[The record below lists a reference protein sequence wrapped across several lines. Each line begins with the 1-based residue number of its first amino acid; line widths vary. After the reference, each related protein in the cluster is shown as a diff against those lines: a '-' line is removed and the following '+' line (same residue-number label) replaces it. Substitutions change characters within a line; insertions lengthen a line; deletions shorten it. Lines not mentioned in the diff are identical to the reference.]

1 MEGPKKKMKT
11 CAQVAT
17 NVVEQKH
24 QVSRAK
30 RGRALGSRAF
40 RGSTVW
46 FTGLSGAGKTS
57 IAFALE
63 AYLVSRGIP
72 AYGLDGD
79 NVRTGLN
86 KNLGFSKEDREEN
99 IRRVAEVAKLFA
111 DSGVVCLCSFVSP
124 FAEDREVARRIHTDS
139 DLPFFEVFIDTPLE
153 VCEQRDIKG
162 LYKKAR
168 AGQIKGFTGIS
179 QEYERPSAPE
189 LVVHTVGR
197 SIEESTMEVV
207 RLLESQVSITNVQG
221 STGIS
226 QEYERPSA
234 PELVVHTV
242 GRSIEESTMEVV
254 RLLESQD
261 IIPRYDSP
269 ALGVEEL
276 FITGNRLTSAIEEA
290 AHLPQVPL
298 TTLDLQW
305 VQVLSE
311 GWAYPLKGFM
321 REHEYLQALHS
332 NCLALPNG
340 SVINQSVPVVLPV
353 SAEIKE
359 RAGQATAIALVYNGK
374 AVAIL
379 RAPEFYPH
387 RKVERCSR
395 QFGIYHTGHPYIK
408 MIEESG
414 DWLVGG
420 NLEVFERIRWNDGL
434 DSYRL
439 TPNELRQKFRDLN
452 ADAVFA
458 FQLRNPIHNGHA
470 LLMQDTHRQLT
481 ERGFKKPV
489 LLLHPLGGWTKDD
502 DVPLEVRMNQ
512 HKAVLNEGVLD
523 PDSTVLAIFPSPMMY
538 AGPTEV
544 MTTCHLY
551 QVLNEGV
558 LDPDSTV
565 LAIFPSPM
573 MYAGPTEHKAVL
585 NEGVLDPD
593 STVLAIFPSPM
604 MYAGPTEVQWHAKCR
619 MNAGANHYIVG
630 RDPAGMPHPDGSG
643 DLYDPRHG
651 AMVLKMAPGLN
662 ELEIIPF
669 RVAAYDTSV
678 GKMAFFDPTRKEDF
692 DFISG
697 TRMRGFARSGKEP
710 PKGFMAP
717 SAWKVLA
724 DYYQSLK
731 AKMDTN

>member
-1 MEGPKKKMKT
+1 MSLEIRNKKIAETFEKYKIGQWGNPIIRT

-30 RGRALGSRAF
+30 RSRALGSRAF

-63 AYLVSRGIP
+63 AYLVSKGIP

-79 NVRTGLN
+79 NIRTGLN
-86 KNLGFSKEDREEN
+86 KNLGFTKEDREEN

-153 VCEQRDIKG
+153 ICEQRDTKG

-168 AGQIKGFTGIS
+168 EGQIKGFTGIT
-179 QEYERPSAPE
+179 QDYERPEAPE
-189 LVVHTVGR
+189 LVIQTVGR
-197 SIEESTMEVV
+197 SVEESTMEVV
-207 RLLESQVSITNVQG
+207 RLLESQG
-221 STGIS
+221 
-226 QEYERPSA
+226 
-234 PELVVHTV
+234 
-242 GRSIEESTMEVV
+242 
-254 RLLESQD
+254 
-261 IIPRYDSP
+261 IIPRYEDDG
-269 ALGVEEL
+269 AGVEEL
-276 FITGNRLTSAIEEA
+276 FIYGNRLSSALEEA
-290 AHLPQVPL
+290 ERIPQL
-298 TTLDLQW
+298 EITKLDLQW

-321 REHEYLQALHS
+321 REIEYLQALHS
-332 NCLALPNG
+332 NCLTLGDG
-340 SVINQSVPVVLPV
+340 SLVNQSVPVVLPLH
-353 SAEIKE
+353 SADKE
-359 RAGQATAIALVYNGK
+359 RLSGAAAVALRHAGR

-387 RKVERCSR
+387 RRAERCAR

-420 NLEVFERIRWNDGL
+420 NLEVFERIRWDDGL

-439 TPNELRQKFRDLN
+439 TPNELRQKFKELN

-470 LLMQDTHRQLT
+470 LLMQDTRRQLL
-481 ERGFKKPV
+481 ERGYKNPV

-502 DVPLEVRMNQ
+502 DVPLEVRINQ

-523 PDSTVLAIFPSPMMY
+523 S
-538 AGPTEV
+538 
-544 MTTCHLY
+544 
-551 QVLNEGV
+551 
-558 LDPDSTV
+558 
-565 LAIFPSPM
+565 
-573 MYAGPTEHKAVL
+573 K
-585 NEGVLDPD
+585 

-630 RDPAGMPHPDGSG
+630 RDPAGMPHPAAPG
-643 DLYDPRHG
+643 DLFDPRHG
-651 AMVLKMAPGLN
+651 AMLLAVAPGLAD
-662 ELEIIPF
+662 LEIIPF
-669 RVAAYDTSV
+669 RVAAYDASV

-697 TRMRGFARSGKEP
+697 TRMRGLARAGKEP

-717 SAWKVLA
+717 TAWKVLSE
-724 DYYQSLK
+724 YYQSLK
-731 AKMDTN
+731 SKMDTN

>member
-1 MEGPKKKMKT
+1 MSLEQRNLKVSETFKKYNIAEWGNGNRT

-30 RGRALGSRAF
+30 RSRALGSRAF

-63 AYLVSRGIP
+63 AYLVSKGIP

-79 NVRTGLN
+79 NIRTGLN

-153 VCEQRDIKG
+153 VCEQRDTKG

-168 AGQIKGFTGIS
+168 EGQIKGFTGIT
-179 QEYERPSAPE
+179 QPYERPENPE
-189 LVVHTVGR
+189 LVLQTVGQT
-197 SIEESTMEVV
+197 IEESTMEV
-207 RLLESQVSITNVQG
+207 IK
-221 STGIS
+221 
-226 QEYERPSA
+226 
-234 PELVVHTV
+234 
-242 GRSIEESTMEVV
+242 
-254 RLLESQD
+254 LLESQD
-261 IIPRYDSP
+261 IIPRFDNRNIE
-269 ALGVEEL
+269 VEEL
-276 FITGNRLTSAIEEA
+276 FIYGNRLSSAQEEA
-290 AHLPQVPL
+290 KRLPQVQL

-332 NCLALPNG
+332 NCLTLPDG
-340 SVINQSVPVVLPV
+340 SIVNQSVPIVLPV
-353 SAEIKE
+353 DTEFKE
-359 RAGQATAIALVYNGK
+359 QASGSDAIALMYNGR
-374 AVAIL
+374 AVAVL

-395 QFGIYHTGHPYIK
+395 QFGIYNTGHPYIK
-408 MIEESG
+408 MISEAG

-420 NLEVFERIRWNDGL
+420 NLEVFARVRYNDGL
-434 DSYRL
+434 DGYRL
-439 TPNELRQKFRDLN
+439 TPRELRARAAELR

-470 LLMQDTHRQLT
+470 LLMQDTQRQLVA
-481 ERGFKKPV
+481 RGYKRPI

-502 DVPLEVRMNQ
+502 DVPLDVRMNQ

-523 PDSTVLAIFPSPMMY
+523 PNSTI
-538 AGPTEV
+538 
-544 MTTCHLY
+544 
-551 QVLNEGV
+551 
-558 LDPDSTV
+558 
-565 LAIFPSPM
+565 
-573 MYAGPTEHKAVL
+573 
-585 NEGVLDPD
+585 
-593 STVLAIFPSPM
+593 LAIFPSPM

-630 RDPAGMPHPDGSG
+630 RDPAGMPHPDGG

-651 AMVLKMAPGLN
+651 AMLLSAAPGLN
-662 ELEIIPF
+662 DLEIIPF

-697 TRMRGFARSGKEP
+697 TRMRGLAKAGKEP

-717 SAWKVLA
+717 SAWKILA

-731 AKMDTN
+731 SKMDTN